1 MMQAP
6 TDQIILQPTRLD
18 ASHNQPQPGMTRLVW
33 PLYPP
38 TQSLPSGVEASA
50 PLFVSCALTGTPP
63 LSRSSS
69 RTSTAASSSSLATP
83 ILQSLIT
90 PNILQGDANQY
101 NDALDPV
108 APLSLP
114 LAPPFFCVPKIS
126 TGIQSSLSLPPSQQQ
141 SVYVNQLSGSYLP
154 APGGSGSHVG
164 DMSSGEA
171 EVIPQAAP
179 SGLPVSYEFTFS
191 AYPQMQSLQDTF
203 APIEQAP
210 QSTPQFSENFGVQ
223 TGSVYQQHAS
233 RPESYL
239 LNGVNLQSTENP
251 GVQAAPAYQ
260 QDGSNSGNYLN
271 GVNLYS
277 SEDAGVQLG
286 PLYQQHTSDSEYYVD
301 GANFGSPENLGA
313 QATPAYHP
321 QASNVKGHLSGA
333 TFNHTPEDVEVQVA
347 SVYQQYTPNS
357 GNYLHNQE
365 IPQFSQNL
373 GGPVYRQRESNFGSH
388 HHQGVN
394 HQFAGNVGIHPGSV
408 YQQHASSSVGHHLQ
422 EASPQFVGHVG
433 MQVGAVYQQHASNS
447 GSHHL
452 HEVNPQFVGNVGMQA
467 GPFYQQHMPDSGSHH
482 SQEVNS
488 QNSQYPRSVSVQ
500 PGSVYQQQV
509 AFLNDPA
516 CLQLLQNVIVQS
528 GPVYE
533 QPASN
538 SGNNVAAASVHHAPN
553 VNLSVPSTS
562 SGINPTYQ
570 SVFSASIN
578 SNSNVPRANDSLV
591 QTTASDANPEQGTL
605 PTPSA
610 ALYVQQIQ
618 PSGGLSTVS
627 ARSVG
632 GSDKRT
638 RAEFEG
644 KDINGSS
651 QPPKKQAKTLPMP
664 QESNAN
670 AAPQKPKR
678 VVKVKER
685 KRGTPCPICGK
696 PVTPGR
702 RRHHEMT
709 TTHLKAVLHK
719 YKILGKWV
727 CGLCCRRFT
736 RNDAC
741 FRHQE
746 RRHGGRFPDQ
756 LIYDPQWILLEDDFE
771 NDPPQSQ

>member
-1 MMQAP
+1 MQAP
-6 TDQIILQPTRLD
+6 TGQIILQRTRLD
-18 ASHNQPQPGMTRLVW
+18 ASHNQAQHGMTRLVW

-50 PLFVSCALTGTPP
+50 PLFISGALTGTPP

-83 ILQSLIT
+83 ILQNLMT
-90 PNILQGDANQY
+90 PNIFQGDASQY
-101 NDALDPV
+101 NDALDPM
-108 APLSLP
+108 APLLPP
-114 LAPPFFCVPKIS
+114 LAPPLLCVPKIA
-126 TGIQSSLSLPPSQQQ
+126 TGIQPSFSLPPSQQQ

-154 APGGSGSHVG
+154 APGGSGSHVS

-171 EVIPQAAP
+171 GVVPQAAP
-179 SGLPVSYEFTFS
+179 SGLPASYEFTFS
-191 AYPQMQSLQDTF
+191 AYPQMQSLQDTL
-203 APIEQAP
+203 AAIERAA

-233 RPESYL
+233 SLESYL
-239 LNGVNLQSTENP
+239 LNGANLQSLENL

-260 QDGSNSGNYLN
+260 QDASNSGSYLN
-271 GVNLYS
+271 GVNFYS
-277 SEDAGVQLG
+277 PEDAGVQLG
-286 PLYQQHTSDSEYYVD
+286 PLYQKHTSESEYYVD
-301 GANFGSPENLGA
+301 GANFGSPENLGV

-321 QASNVKGHLSGA
+321 QASNAGGHLSGA
-333 TFNHTPEDVEVQVA
+333 TFNHTPRGRWSA
-347 SVYQQYTPNS
+347 SC
-357 GNYLHNQE
+357 
-365 IPQFSQNL
+365 FSQNL
-373 GGPVYRQRESNFGSH
+373 GGPVNRQHVSNSGSH
-388 HHQGVN
+388 QLQGVN

-408 YQQHASSSVGHHLQ
+408 YQQHASNSGGHHLQ

-433 MQVGAVYQQHASNS
+433 MQAGAVYQQHASNS

-452 HEVNPQFVGNVGMQA
+452 REVNPQFVGNVGMQA
-467 GPFYQQHMPDSGSHH
+467 GLAYQQHTPDSGSHH
-482 SQEVNS
+482 PQEVNS
-488 QNSQYPRSVSVQ
+488 QNSQYP
-500 PGSVYQQQV
+500 GS
-509 AFLNDPA
+509 
-516 CLQLLQNVIVQS
+516 LLQNVIVQC

-538 SGNNVAAASVHHAPN
+538 SANNVAAGSVHHAPN
-553 VNLSVPSTS
+553 LNLSVPNTS

-578 SNSNVPRANDSLV
+578 SNSNVPRVSDNLV
-591 QTTASDANPEQGTL
+591 QTTASDANPAQGTL

-632 GSDKRT
+632 GSDKRS

-651 QPPKKQAKTLPMP
+651 QPPKKQAKTLPVP
-664 QESNAN
+664 QKSNAN

-685 KRGTPCPICGK
+685 KRGIPCPKCGK

-709 TTHLKAVLHK
+709 TTHLKAILREH
-719 YKILGKWV
+719 KILGKWV

-746 RRHGGRFPDQ
+746 RRHGGRFPDEM
-756 LIYDPQWILLEDDFE
+756 IYDPQWILLE
-771 NDPPQSQ
+771 NDPPESQ